1 MLIKKSGLILL
12 VIGVVAAVVVYNYV
26 FYGGKRNVA
35 TEEAVYS
42 LSTSDL
48 VNEFN
53 ADTPKANAKYNN
65 KTITIVGDATV
76 VSATEI
82 KLDDQVI
89 CSFQTATLPVVA
101 NQKTTIKGRFVG
113 YDELFGEFKFDQCTL
128 LKTDN

>member
-1 MLIKKSGLILL
+1 MLIKKSVLILL
-12 VIGVVAAVVVYNYV
+12 GLGCIAALAGYYYV
-26 FYGGKRNVA
+26 FYGGERNIA
-35 TEEAVYS
+35 NEEAVYM

-48 VNEFN
+48 AHEFA

-65 KTITIVGDATV
+65 KTITIVGVATV
-76 VSATEI
+76 VSPTEI

-101 NQKTTIKGRFVG
+101 NKKTTIKGRFLG

-128 LKTDN
+128 VKTDN

>member
-1 MLIKKSGLILL
+1 MLTKKRVLIGLVLL
-12 VIGVVAAVVVYNYV
+12 LAAAATGYYYV
-26 FYGGKRNVA
+26 FYGGERNIA
-35 TEEAVYS
+35 NEEAVYT

-48 VNEFN
+48 ANEFA

-65 KTITIVGDATV
+65 KTISISGIAVV
-76 VSATEI
+76 VSPTEI

-101 NQKTTIKGRFVG
+101 NKKTTIKGRFVG

>member
-1 MLIKKSGLILL
+1 MLIKKSFLILVGL
-12 VIGVVAAVVVYNYV
+12 GCIAALAGYYYV
-26 FYGGKRNVA
+26 FHAGERNA
-35 TEEAVYS
+35 ANEEAVYT
-42 LSTSDL
+42 LSTAEL

-53 ADTPKANAKYNN
+53 TDTQKANAKYNN
-65 KTITIVGDATV
+65 KTITIIGVATV

-89 CSFQTATLPVVA
+89 CSFQTATTRVIA